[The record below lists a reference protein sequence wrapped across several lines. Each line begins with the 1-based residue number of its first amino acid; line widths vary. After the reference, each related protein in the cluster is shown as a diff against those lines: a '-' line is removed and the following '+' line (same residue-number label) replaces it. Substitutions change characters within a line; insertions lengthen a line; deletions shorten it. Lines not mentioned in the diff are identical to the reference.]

1 MYGRHSQKLDVAFDA
16 YEREYGAIP
25 SEVKDLGMDYASK
38 MDANRLAYG
47 LFMAEAEG
55 YLDTR
60 ESKMVRLLKDLK
72 DKHNCGITYVE
83 LDQDYVSQFGLDI
96 ESFTQKDV
104 NRCERALLSGRY

>member
-1 MYGRHSQKLDVAFDA
+1 MYGRFSKEIDVMAAERGWPEDFRNAAMEKASAVDA
-16 YEREYGAIP
+16 Q
-25 SEVKDLGMDYASK
+25 
-38 MDANRLAYG
+38 NLAYG

-55 YLDTR
+55 YLDTH

-72 DKHNCGITYVE
+72 GKHDCGITYVE